1 MEWMSEML
9 GSAAVCVK
17 NELIKT
23 AVTFIHSILLAD
35 RAKLVKRR
43 GFSDHQ

>member
-9 GSAAVCVK
+9 GSAAVCAK
-17 NELIKT
+17 KGLIKT
-23 AVTFIHSILLAD
+23 AVTFIYSILLAD
-35 RAKLVKRR
+35 RAKPVERR